1 MGRNVRD
8 SGATPRIH
16 RGSRRQGDGVVMV
29 MTFRDCTLAEAV
41 ELLKVMGFSIT
52 AA

>member
-1 MGRNVRD
+1 MCRTGR
-8 SGATPRIH
+8 TPFSH
-16 RGSRRQGDGVVMV
+16 RGSPRQGDGVVMV
-29 MTFRDCTLAEAV
+29 MTFRDCTLAEAI